1 MMREVYWSLGG
12 MFTGEVSLSDL
23 SGPVGTTQAISQVSK
38 QGMGALTYFAV
49 FISINLGIVN
59 LLPVPPLDGG
69 KIVVEVIQRIVGR
82 DIPVKVING
91 ISVVVIALLLLL
103 FVVMLRQ
110 DIIRFVLGG

>member
-1 MMREVYWSLGG
+1 M
-12 MFTGEVSLSDL
+12 
-23 SGPVGTTQAISQVSK
+23 
-38 QGMGALTYFAV
+38 
-49 FISINLGIVN
+49 
-59 LLPVPPLDGG
+59 
-69 KIVVEVIQRIVGR
+69 VEAIQRIVGR